1 MKAASESDMRRL
13 LILRH
18 AKAERSRPGERDHDR
33 RLNPRGREDAPRLG
47 TYIARHGLVPDRVVV
62 SPSARTR
69 ETWQLAAETMAG
81 KLSAVYD
88 ERIYEATPQALLT
101 VIKET
106 DARVRTLLMIGH
118 NPGLHELAAL
128 LIATGDVDTRQR
140 LAEGL
145 PTSGLAVIDF
155 ALDSWSKLHHQ
166 AGRLERF
173 IVPRSIA
180 AAAD

>member
-1 MKAASESDMRRL
+1 MRRL
-13 LILRH
+13 LLLRH

-33 RLNPRGREDAPRLG
+33 KLAARGREDAPKLG
-47 TYIARHGLVPDRVVV
+47 TYIVRHGLMPDRVIV

-69 ETWQLAAETMAG
+69 ETWQLAAAAMAS
-81 KLSAVYD
+81 KAKAVFD
-88 ERIYEATPQALLT
+88 ERIYEASPQALLA

-106 DARVRTLLMIGH
+106 DARVGTLLMIGH

-128 LIATGDVDTRQR
+128 LIATGDIDTRQR
-140 LAEGL
+140 LAEAL

-155 ALDSWSKLHHQ
+155 ALDGWSKLHPQ

-180 AAAD
+180 AAD